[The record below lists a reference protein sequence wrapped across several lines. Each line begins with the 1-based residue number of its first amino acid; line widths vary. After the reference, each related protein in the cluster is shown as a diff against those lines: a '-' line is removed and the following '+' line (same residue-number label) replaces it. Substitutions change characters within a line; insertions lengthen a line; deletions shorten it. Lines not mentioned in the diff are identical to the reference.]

1 MNLFNRFIYLSAVTI
16 ISFLFLFEY
25 PTLALADD
33 CVQKRKTPQA
43 PGNIFKQA
51 NPLGVTAENISAGE
65 KLYTKGAKPLAC
77 IQCHGAMGKGDG
89 KIAMGMTPK
98 PRDFSCLAMMKDIP
112 DGQLYWVIK
121 NGSKGTGM
129 MGYKTLKDEQVWQI
143 VSYIRQ
149 FSK

>member
-1 MNLFNRFIYLSAVTI
+1 
-16 ISFLFLFEY
+16 
-25 PTLALADD
+25 
-33 CVQKRKTPQA
+33 
-43 PGNIFKQA
+43 
-51 NPLGVTAENISAGE
+51 
-65 KLYTKGAKPLAC
+65 
-77 IQCHGAMGKGDG
+77 MGKGDG

-112 DGQLYWVIK
+112 DGQLFWVTK